1 MIGVIDTGIDYRHQA
16 FTYEDRTTK
25 IYSIWDQTIRDG
37 ESPEGFIYGTEYTS
51 EQINRALA
59 AENSLAVV
67 PSQDENGHGTFIAGV
82 AAGRVFGGSTGCIFV
97 YCQAEAMQAVFEAV
111 LWNGGRCP
119 CISGE

>member
-82 AAGRVFGGSTGCIFV
+82 AALCGASRQCGSVDFSRSHKALGRAHDTRQGV
-97 YCQAEAMQAVFEAV
+97 
-111 LWNGGRCP
+111 
-119 CISGE
+119 

>member
-67 PSQDENGHGTFIAGV
+67 PSQDENGNRQSFEIMLE
-82 AAGRVFGGSTGCIFV
+82 C
-97 YCQAEAMQAVFEAV
+97 AECLCELSAEG
-111 LWNGGRCP
+111 L
-119 CISGE
+119 